1 MANRKAR
8 SPQNRPSK
16 KRPGRESR
24 PEGTLRVIGG
34 RLRGSPIQYLGD
46 PLTRPMKQ
54 RVREA
59 AFNLL
64 GKRVAG
70 THVIDLFA
78 GTGALAWE
86 ALSRGAASA
95 TLLERHFPSARVIRQ
110 NAATLGL
117 ADQVEV
123 IAGDTFFWARK
134 VDSTSVAP
142 VANRPWLVFCSP
154 PYDLF
159 AEEAG
164 AICALLEQ
172 LIQVAP
178 PQSLV
183 VAESDRRFDTTLLPG
198 PMAWDVRPYP
208 PAVLAVAQ
216 TGDREPNN
224 Q

>member
-1 MANRKAR
+1 M
-8 SPQNRPSK
+8 
-16 KRPGRESR
+16 
-24 PEGTLRVIGG
+24 RVIGG
-34 RLRGSPIQYLGD
+34 RLRGSPIQYIGD

-64 GKRVAG
+64 GKRVGG

-95 TLLERHFPSARVIRQ
+95 TLLERHFPSARVIQ
-110 NAATLGL
+110 ANAAALGL
-117 ADQVEV
+117 AEQVEV
-123 IAGDTFFWARK
+123 VAGDTFFWARELDPEL
-134 VDSTSVAP
+134 VSP

-159 AEEAG
+159 AEHPDS
-164 AICALLEQ
+164 ICGLLEQ
-172 LIQVAP
+172 LVQVAP
-178 PQSLV
+178 PGSLI
-183 VAESDRRFDTTLLPG
+183 VAESDRRFDTTALPG
-198 PMAWDVRPYP
+198 PMDWDVRQYP

-216 TGDREPNN
+216 TAAGEPDG